1 MSRIS
6 EIFEKAKKPLFIAFT
21 VAGDPDP
28 QRSVAVARTLID
40 AGADI
45 LEFGV
50 PFSDPVADGPTIQRA
65 DERAL
70 SAGINP
76 DLVFGIV
83 REVRAYS
90 KIPIVLLTYYNIVY
104 RRGVETFCRQASEAG
119 VDGILVADLPVEESE
134 GMCTA
139 ARRYGID
146 AIFLVAPTTST
157 ERLKRIEESATGFL
171 YLVSLLG
178 VTGARDQISASA
190 AELIARVREETTL
203 PLAVGFGISQPEHI
217 RALSSAGADA
227 AIVGSAIVDII
238 EENLGDDVAMMREL
252 HRYVRAMRGAGGGDA
267 SVSGSGSP

>member
-6 EIFEKAKKPLFIAFT
+6 EVFEKAKKPLFIAFT

-104 RRGVETFCRQASEAG
+104 RKGVETFCSQASEAG
-119 VDGILVADLPVEESE
+119 VDGILVADLPVEESN
-134 GMCTA
+134 GVCTA

-146 AIFLVAPTTST
+146 QIFLVAPTTST
-157 ERLKRIEESATGFL
+157 ERLKRIRERATGFL
-171 YLVSLLG
+171 YLISLLG

-190 AELIARVREETTL
+190 AELIGRVREETTL
-203 PLAVGFGISQPEHI
+203 PLAVGFGISRPEHI

-238 EENLGDDVAMMREL
+238 EKNLGDDSAMMREL
-252 HRYVRAMRGAGGGDA
+252 HRYVGAMCGIGGE
-267 SVSGSGSP
+267 VPFSGPDSP

>member
-1 MSRIS
+1 VSRIS

-50 PFSDPVADGPTIQRA
+50 DGPTIQRA
-65 DERAL
+65 DERAI

-90 KIPIVLLTYYNIVY
+90 KIPIVFLTYYNIVY

-119 VDGILVADLPVEESE
+119 VDGILVADLPVEES
-134 GMCTA
+134 GDMCTA
-139 ARRYGID
+139 ARKYGID
-146 AIFLVAPTTST
+146 AIFLVSPTTST
-157 ERLKRIEESATGFL
+157 ERLKRIEESATCNRF
-171 YLVSLLG
+171 SL
-178 VTGARDQISASA
+178 SC
-190 AELIARVREETTL
+190 
-203 PLAVGFGISQPEHI
+203 F
-217 RALSSAGADA
+217 SAGCHRCT
-227 AIVGSAIVDII
+227 GSDLRIC
-238 EENLGDDVAMMREL
+238 GRT
-252 HRYVRAMRGAGGGDA
+252 HRT
-267 SVSGSGSP
+267 GS